1 MKKLSEYSKNELNKM
16 THIEMGKI
24 TKKYYDSQ
32 KRIVM
37 ARLIN
42 NYKLEEEVAKNVV
55 GL

>member
-1 MKKLSEYSKNELNKM
+1 MKKLSDYSKDELNKM
-16 THIEMGKI
+16 THIEMGNI
-24 TKKYYDSQ
+24 TRKYYDSQ
-32 KRIVM
+32 KRIIM

>member
-1 MKKLSEYSKNELNKM
+1 MKKLSDYSKDELNKM

-32 KRIVM
+32 KGILITK
-37 ARLIN
+37 LIN
-42 NYKLEEEVAKNVV
+42 DWKIEEEVAKNVV

>member
-1 MKKLSEYSKNELNKM
+1 MKKLSDYSKDELAKM
-16 THIEMGKI
+16 TYIEMGNI

-32 KRIVM
+32 KKIIM